1 MAKRG
6 KSARNKG
13 AAAEREFFALLNRFL
28 PERLRIQ
35 RELGQSRDGGCDG
48 ISAGVAIE
56 VKRQETLCLP
66 KWLKQAREAAASVTS
81 ASVGS
86 APVTPVV
93 VYRRNG
99 EPWRCLVEM
108 TPVQLAAFMRYS
120 HNIGDTVA
128 SIERS
133 VGDL

>member
-35 RELGQSRDGGCDG
+35 RDLAQSRDGGADG
-48 ISAGVAIE
+48 SAGNVVIE
-56 VKRQETLCLP
+56 VKRQEVLRLND
-66 KWLKQAREAAASVTS
+66 WLKQARLAGSAAQGS
-81 ASVGS
+81 AAQGS
-86 APVTPVV
+86 APYAVV
-93 VYRRNG
+93 AYRQNG

-108 TPVQLAAFMRYS
+108 TPIQLAAFMRYS
-120 HNIGDTVA
+120 HNIGDTVRA
-128 SIERS
+128 ITDSAAN
-133 VGDL
+133 L

>member
-13 AAAEREFFALLNRFL
+13 AAAEREFFALLNKFL

-35 RELGQSRDGGCDG
+35 RELGQSRDGGADG
-48 ISAGVAIE
+48 SAGNVVIE
-56 VKRQETLCLP
+56 VKRQEVLRLND
-66 KWLKQAREAAASVTS
+66 WLKQARLAGSAAQ
-81 ASVGS
+81 GS
-86 APVTPVV
+86 APYAVV
-93 VYRRNG
+93 AYRQNG
-99 EPWRCLVEM
+99 EPWRCVVEM
-108 TPVQLAAFMRYS
+108 SPVQLAAFMRYS